1 MPQEPGFPLHEAP
14 SLESP
19 AELDAN
25 TDNFF
30 ASLVE
35 PHFGHGVP
43 SHFRER
49 TSNSLSVPHFS
60 Q

>member
-1 MPQEPGFPLHEAP
+1 LPEQESAGP
-14 SLESP
+14 ESP

-30 ASLVE
+30 ASFVE

-49 TSNSLSVPHFS
+49 TNNSLSFPHFS